1 MNKKEDIR
9 KTGVQSREADLSRP
23 YKVVVIGGS
32 AGSFTVLANIL
43 SKIPKDFNLPIII
56 CCHRLKHVRSGFIE
70 ALEIKS
76 VKKVTEPDDKEGIK
90 KGKVYVAPANYHL
103 GIELGNTFALSTEEM
118 VNNSRPAIDITFET
132 AAYVYKDKMIGILLT
147 GANKD
152 GAMGMRYVKEYGGL
166 TIVQEPSECTIDTM
180 PKAAMAST
188 KIDYVMKAEEMVK
201 FLNDLH
207 KTQNS

>member
-1 MNKKEDIR
+1 MNKREDIR
-9 KTGVQSREADLSRP
+9 KTGIQSREADLSRP
-23 YKVVVIGGS
+23 YKVIVIGGS

-132 AAYVYKDKMIGILLT
+132 AAYVYKEKMIGILLT

-152 GAMGMRYVKEYGGL
+152 GAMGMKYVKEYGGL

-180 PKAAMAST
+180 PKAAMAITS
-188 KIDYVMKAEEMVK
+188 IDYVMKAEEMVK

-207 KTQNS
+207 KIQNS